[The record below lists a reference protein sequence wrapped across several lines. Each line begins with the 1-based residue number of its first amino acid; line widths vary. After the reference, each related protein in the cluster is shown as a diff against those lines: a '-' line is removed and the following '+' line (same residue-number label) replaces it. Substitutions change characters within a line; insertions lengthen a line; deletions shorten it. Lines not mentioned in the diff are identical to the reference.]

1 MINFHIENFKCYY
14 NTDIPINYLTVLAGA
29 NGNGKST
36 AIQALLMMRNT
47 YDMRMEEYADA
58 NIELNGPY
66 CLSLGTTLDVIPVEA
81 ERNSKM
87 VLSLSE
93 NNKFLA
99 SYTYPLSDEHAELS
113 LRLSEQR
120 CLGDKEEMLLF
131 KNAFYYL
138 NAERIGPRISQG
150 IKMHKYANVG
160 WQGEYCAQ
168 ILAENSSVRVFAVD
182 KERAYDTE
190 KSLDLLTQTQLWMQK
205 LFPGIIINSEINSKS
220 LTAQISITHNYTSSG
235 ASVLSTNVGFGVS
248 YVLPLI
254 ITGLIAEKGTM
265 MIVENPEAHLHPSA
279 QTSIAEFLAKI
290 AQTGVYVVVETHSDH
305 FINGIQIAVA
315 EKQLAPQRVV
325 IDYVNQIKET
335 HRPEI
340 KPITL
345 SEKAELS
352 EWPDG
357 FFNQTQKNYARL
369 FNLRM
374 NG

>member
-14 NTDIPINYLTVLAGA
+14 CADIPINHMTVLAGA

-36 AIQALLMMRNT
+36 VIQALLMMRNT
-47 YDMRMEEYADA
+47 YDTKPNGGEK
-58 NIELNGPY
+58 IELNGPY

-93 NNKFLA
+93 NDDSA
-99 SYTYPLSDEHAELS
+99 SYIYSLSDEHADLY
-113 LRLSEQR
+113 LKLSEQNFSGSR
-120 CLGDKEEMLLF
+120 ERIPLLN
-131 KNAFYYL
+131 NALYYL
-138 NAERIGPRISQG
+138 NAERIGPRISQA
-150 IKMHKYANVG
+150 IKVHKFANVG
-160 WQGEYCAQ
+160 WKGEYCAQ
-168 ILAENSSVRVFAVD
+168 VLAEYSSVRDFAVEI
-182 KERAYDTE
+182 ERACDAE

-205 LFPGIIINSEINSKS
+205 LFPGIIINSELNPKS
-220 LTAQISITHNYTSSG
+220 LTAQISIAHNYTSG

-248 YVLPLI
+248 YVLPII

-265 MIVENPEAHLHPSA
+265 VIVENPEAHLHPSA
-279 QTSIAEFLAKI
+279 QTSIAEYLARM
-290 AQTGVYVVVETHSDH
+290 AQSGVYVIVETHSDH
-305 FINGIQIAVA
+305 FINGIQLAVA
-315 EKQLAPQRVV
+315 EKKLDQQQVI
-325 IDYVNQIKET
+325 IDYINQVKET
-335 HRPEI
+335 YRPEI

-369 FNLRM
+369 FNLR
-374 NG
+374 NND

>member
-14 NTDIPINYLTVLAGA
+14 NTDIPVNYLTVLAGA

-36 AIQALLMMRNT
+36 AIQALLLMRNT
-47 YDMRMEEYADA
+47 YDMREEEDTD
-58 NIELNGPY
+58 IELNGPY

-81 ERNSKM
+81 ERNSRM
-87 VLSLSE
+87 TLSLSE
-93 NNKFLA
+93 DREVV
-99 SYTYPLSDEHAELS
+99 SYIYPLSDEHAELS
-113 LRLSEQR
+113 LRLEEQLYSGNHER
-120 CLGDKEEMLLF
+120 MPLF
-131 KNAFYYL
+131 KKAFYYL
-138 NAERIGPRISQG
+138 NAERIGPRISHG
-150 IKMHKYANVG
+150 IKVHKFSNVG

-168 ILAENSSVRVFAVD
+168 ILAENSSVRDFAVD
-182 KERAYDTE
+182 KERACDPE
-190 KSLDLLTQTQLWMQK
+190 KLLDLLTQTQLWMQK
-205 LFPGIIINSEINSKS
+205 LFPGIIINSERNPKS
-220 LTAQISITHNYTSSG
+220 MTAQINITHNYTSG

-254 ITGLIAEKGTM
+254 ITGLIAEKGAM
-265 MIVENPEAHLHPSA
+265 IIVENPEAHLHPSA
-279 QTSIAEFLAKI
+279 QTSVAEYLAKI
-290 AQTGVYVVVETHSDH
+290 AQAGVYVIVETHSDH

-315 EKQLAPQRVV
+315 EKQLNPTRV
-325 IDYVNQIKET
+325 IINYVNQTKVT

-345 SEKAELS
+345 TEKAELS

-369 FNLRM
+369 FFLRN

>member
-14 NTDIPINYLTVLAGA
+14 SVDIPISYLTVLAGA

-47 YDMRMEEYADA
+47 YDRKAEEDAD
-58 NIELNGPY
+58 IELNGPY
-66 CLSLGTTLDVIPVEA
+66 CLSLGTTLDIIPVEA

-93 NNKFLA
+93 NDNMA
-99 SYTYPLSDEHAELS
+99 SFIYPLSDEHAELS
-113 LRLSEQR
+113 LKLT
-120 CLGDKEEMLLF
+120 EERYVGTNEVLPLF
-131 KNAFYYL
+131 KSAFYYL

-150 IKMHKYANVG
+150 IKVHKFANVG

-168 ILAENSSVRVFAVD
+168 ILAENSSVRDFAVK

-190 KSLDLLTQTQLWMQK
+190 MSLDLLTQTQLWMQR
-205 LFPGIIINSEINSKS
+205 LFPGIIISSELNSKS
-220 LTAQISITHNYTSSG
+220 LTAQISITHNYTSGSN
-235 ASVLSTNVGFGVS
+235 VLSTNVGFGVS
-248 YVLPLI
+248 YVLPI
-254 ITGLIAEKGTM
+254 IVTGLLSEKGSI
-265 MIVENPEAHLHPSA
+265 MIVENPESHLHPSA
-279 QTSIAEFLAKI
+279 QTSIAEYLAKI
-290 AQTGVYVVVETHSDH
+290 AQAGVYVIVETHSDH
-305 FINGIQIAVA
+305 FINGVQLAVA
-315 EKQLAPQRVV
+315 EKQLEPKRV
-325 IDYVNQIKET
+325 IINYVNQIKET

-369 FNLRM
+369 FNLRK

>member
-14 NTDIPINYLTVLAGA
+14 KADIPINYLTVLAGA

-36 AIQALLMMRNT
+36 ALQALLMMRNT
-47 YDMRMEEYADA
+47 YDQNAGEGAD
-58 NIELNGPY
+58 IEINGPY
-66 CLSLGTTLDVIPVEA
+66 CLLLGTTLGVIPVEA

-93 NNKFLA
+93 DDNMA

-113 LRLSEQR
+113 LKLIEER
-120 CLGDKEEMLLF
+120 CLGNSEELPLF
-131 KNAFYYL
+131 KKEFYYL

-150 IKMHKYANVG
+150 IKVHKFPNVG

-168 ILAENSSVRVFAVD
+168 ILSERSSVRDFSVV
-182 KERAYDTE
+182 KERACDTE
-190 KSLDLLTQTQLWMQK
+190 KSLDLLTQTQLWMQR
-205 LFPGIIINSEINSKS
+205 LFPGIVINSDINPKA
-220 LTAQISITHNYTSSG
+220 LTAQISISHNYTSG
-235 ASVLSTNVGFGVS
+235 TSVLSTNVGFGVS
-248 YVLPLI
+248 YVLPVI
-254 ITGLIAEKGTM
+254 ITGLIASKGTI

-279 QTSIAEFLAKI
+279 QTSIAEYLAMI
-290 AQTGVYVVVETHSDH
+290 AQAGVYVVVETHSDH
-305 FINGIQIAVA
+305 FINGIQLAVA
-315 EKQLAPQRVV
+315 EKHLDQGKV
-325 IDYVNQIKET
+325 IINYVNQNSET

-369 FNLRM
+369 FYLRN

>member
-14 NTDIPINYLTVLAGA
+14 MADIPVNYLTVFAGA

-47 YDMRMEEYADA
+47 YDQKTEDSAD
-58 NIELNGPY
+58 IEINGPY
-66 CLSLGTTLDVIPVEA
+66 CLSLGTTQDITPVEA
-81 ERNSKM
+81 ERDSRM
-87 VLSLSE
+87 VLSLSKGD
-93 NNKFLA
+93 NIT
-99 SYTYPLSDEHAELS
+99 SYIYPLSDEYAELS
-113 LRLSEQR
+113 LKLIEERSS
-120 CLGDKEEMLLF
+120 GNNKELPLF
-131 KNAFYYL
+131 KKEFYYL

-150 IKMHKYANVG
+150 IKVHKYSNVG

-168 ILAENSSVRVFAVD
+168 ILSEKSSVRDFAVV
-182 KERAYDTE
+182 KERACDNE

-205 LFPGIIINSEINSKS
+205 LFPGIVINSDINPKA
-220 LTAQISITHNYTSSG
+220 LTAQIYISHDYTSG
-235 ASVLSTNVGFGVS
+235 TSVLSTNVGFGVS

-254 ITGLIAEKGTM
+254 VTGLIARKGAM

-279 QTSIAEFLAKI
+279 QTSIAEYLAMI
-290 AQTGVYVVVETHSDH
+290 AQAGVYVIVETHSDH
-305 FINGIQIAVA
+305 FINGIQLAVA
-315 EKQLAPQRVV
+315 EKLLKQDKV
-325 IDYVNQIKET
+325 IINYVNQNRET

-340 KPITL
+340 KPISI

-369 FNLRM
+369 YCLRN

>member
-14 NTDIPINYLTVLAGA
+14 KVDIPVNYLTVLAGA

-47 YDMRMEEYADA
+47 YDQKPEETTG
-58 NIELNGPY
+58 IEINGPY
-66 CLSLGTTLDVIPVEA
+66 CLSLGTTLSIIPVEA
-81 ERNSKM
+81 ERDSRM

-93 NNKFLA
+93 GDNMT
-99 SYTYPLSDEHAELS
+99 SYIYPLSDEHAELS
-113 LRLSEQR
+113 LRLMEER
-120 CLGDKEEMLLF
+120 NTGIIGVLPLLKKE
-131 KNAFYYL
+131 FYYL
-138 NAERIGPRISQG
+138 SAERIGPRISHG
-150 IKMHKYANVG
+150 VKVHKFANVG

-168 ILAENSSVRVFAVD
+168 ILSENSSVRDFSVD
-182 KERAYDTE
+182 KERACDTE

-205 LFPGIIINSEINSKS
+205 LFPGIVINSDINPKA
-220 LTAQISITHNYTSSG
+220 LTAQISISHNYTSG
-235 ASVLSTNVGFGVS
+235 TSVLSTNVGFGIS
-248 YVLPLI
+248 YVLPI
-254 ITGLIAEKGTM
+254 IVTGLIAKKGTM

-279 QTSIAEFLAKI
+279 QTSIAEYLAMI
-290 AQTGVYVVVETHSDH
+290 AQAGVYVIVETHSDH
-305 FINGIQIAVA
+305 FINGIQLAVA
-315 EKQLAPQRVV
+315 EKQIEQDKV
-325 IDYVNQIKET
+325 IINYVNQNSET

-345 SEKAELS
+345 SAKAELS

-369 FNLRM
+369 YRLRR